1 MPLSTSTGV
10 YAGAVADAVEKPIL
24 ISNQETGSDQMKKSQ
39 DPRLLLEIDTII
51 KSWTT
56 NVSVTEAKA
65 FLSDRLQECDL
76 NQVCHLMR
84 LLGKKSRIK
93 LHLSLKPH
101 LPAIASHLES
111 LSSSSSSSTWSFG
124 NISSIIYG
132 LQCFEEEDD
141 GYLRIVSVVTKI
153 ADRSLITN
161 GHPSSR
167 EISSI
172 IIGLQKNKVKS
183 STSREFLSCLTSIVI
198 QSKGTINGMTVGNA
212 LYGLR
217 CMSSDHVEVRSLL
230 SALEPKVRSCRESL
244 SAQAVG
250 NAVYGLR
257 CMSSDHVEVRS
268 LLSALEPKVRRDR
281 KSVV

>member
-1 MPLSTSTGV
+1 MPISKPISTSTGV

-111 LSSSSSSSTWSFG
+111 LSSSSSSTWSFG

-132 LQCFEEEDD
+132 LQCLEEEDD

-161 GHPSSR
+161 GHPSLK

-172 IIGLQKNKVKS
+172 ITGLQKNRVQS
-183 STSREFLSCLTSIVI
+183 STSREFLSCLT
-198 QSKGTINGMTVGNA
+198 A
-212 LYGLR
+212 
-217 CMSSDHVEVRSLL
+217 
-230 SALEPKVRSCRESL
+230 SATAP
-244 SAQAVG
+244 A
-250 NAVYGLR
+250 
-257 CMSSDHVEVRS
+257 
-268 LLSALEPKVRRDR
+268 
-281 KSVV
+281 